1 MFGLKGKGQPGE
13 LPAHKWYF
21 MALDEIT
28 KGMIIKKKKKAV
40 LWNLEIERMRFQE
53 TRNIAEMEESSKE

>member
-1 MFGLKGKGQPGE
+1 MFGVKGKGQPGE
-13 LPAHKWYF
+13 LPAPKWYF

-28 KGMIIKKKKKAV
+28 KGMTIKKKKAV